1 MADAAQGTIP
11 VTPTTVWLY
20 KKYNICERGCQ
31 DRGRQRKSPTHT
43 ASTQPLWPVF
53 GDFKKAESG
62 PVQGATVNRR
72 LVEPTNSASV
82 DTIHS
87 NLGIVKKILR
97 LLYAERKENPDTAKA
112 DHSAWSGANG
122 GTEFSLSIIHAVSS
136 NSQEY
141 DLFLCSDNAASSASN
156 EPAQP
161 VRFAGLFFKT
171 RYSRRT
177 TMAARSARLA
187 QPSGRKTALP

>member
-1 MADAAQGTIP
+1 M
-11 VTPTTVWLY
+11 
-20 KKYNICERGCQ
+20 
-31 DRGRQRKSPTHT
+31 RK
-43 ASTQPLWPVF
+43 
-53 GDFKKAESG
+53 E
-62 PVQGATVNRR
+62 
-72 LVEPTNSASV
+72 
-82 DTIHS
+82 
-87 NLGIVKKILR
+87 
-97 LLYAERKENPDTAKA
+97 KENPDTAKA

-141 DLFLCSDNAASSASN
+141 DLFLCSDNAAASASN
-156 EPAQP
+156 ESAQP

-177 TMAARSARLA
+177 TMVARSARLA

>member
-1 MADAAQGTIP
+1 M
-11 VTPTTVWLY
+11 
-20 KKYNICERGCQ
+20 
-31 DRGRQRKSPTHT
+31 RK
-43 ASTQPLWPVF
+43 
-53 GDFKKAESG
+53 E
-62 PVQGATVNRR
+62 
-72 LVEPTNSASV
+72 
-82 DTIHS
+82 
-87 NLGIVKKILR
+87 
-97 LLYAERKENPDTAKA
+97 KENPDTAKA

-156 EPAQP
+156 ESAQP

>member
-1 MADAAQGTIP
+1 MTSS
-11 VTPTTVWLY
+11 
-20 KKYNICERGCQ
+20 E
-31 DRGRQRKSPTHT
+31 
-43 ASTQPLWPVF
+43 
-53 GDFKKAESG
+53 AESG
-62 PVQGATVNRR
+62 PVQGATASGR
-72 LVEPTNSASV
+72 LVEPTNSASMHSIHFILENSQE
-82 DTIHS
+82 DTLVP
-87 NLGIVKKILR
+87 LGVKK
-97 LLYAERKENPDTAKA
+97 ENSDTAKA

-141 DLFLCSDNAASSASN
+141 DLFLCSDNVAFSASN

-161 VRFAGLFFKT
+161 VRFADLFFKT

-177 TMAARSARLA
+177 TMVARSARLA